1 MDEEIIICL
10 QYCTVTDF
18 VFKRTGRKLLLPLRV
33 ILAWISSSHKVWSM
47 GPLAVPEAL
56 SQNWKV
62 KTFSQYQD
70 VTDFVHSADICT
82 ERAKGGVAKIAA
94 GTLE

>member
-1 MDEEIIICL
+1 MM
-10 QYCTVTDF
+10 TF
-18 VFKRTGRKLLLPLRV
+18 
-33 ILAWISSSHKVWSM
+33 S
-47 GPLAVPEAL
+47 L